1 MIRLFTIFCKL
12 DHISFSDRQW
22 FELET
27 ASLYI
32 TTQECPYCHAKGC
45 ISSFSHYNRFLIETG
60 RHGLVEHT
68 ISVPRMLC
76 HSCGHTHAVL
86 SSCLIPYR
94 SYSLRSILTLLRY
107 YFLQQYTVQQLCEA
121 YGIAVSTLYA
131 WKQLFFHQ
139 KAVWLGV
146 LTDLSLTSLTFL
158 DQLDGLLLI
167 EFFRKFAI
175 SFLQQMNGTDRAL
188 LFAHGTAPPV
198 IT

>member
-1 MIRLFTIFCKL
+1 MEFHALHKPVLGSLFQCKRTRGRFHIDIGDYAVRIFHTCYHVL
-12 DHISFSDRQW
+12 D
-22 FELET
+22 
-27 ASLYI
+27 
-32 TTQECPYCHAKGC
+32 
-45 ISSFSHYNRFLIETG
+45 
-60 RHGLVEHT
+60 GLVEHT

-175 SFLQQMNGTDRAL
+175 PFLQQMNGTDRAL